1 MIDEKELQKLTE
13 SLGGVVAPT
22 SLSDDPKQMLKA
34 IQNAALIR
42 AGVGMLGQRRPG
54 ESGYDVASRVLTD
67 VSKTAQGQLSTYAK
81 LAAAQKT
88 KGTSVAKEQRSIAKD
103 ALTAYDKLYYEK
115 DELGNLARVK
125 KSFQFGV
132 GGEQDPV
139 DLPNKEL
146 FKNKLF
152 PLYLDN
158 QNLFEYVEQKHLAA
172 VREFK
177 SRGTVNGIKVAKW
190 DWDDTM
196 NSFETSMLGR

>member
-125 KSFQFGV
+125 KSFQFGAD
-132 GGEQDPV
+132 GEQIPV

-172 VREFK
+172 SREFK

>member
-22 SLSDDPKQMLKA
+22 SLGDDPKQMLKA

-81 LAAAQKT
+81 LASAQKT
-88 KGTSVAKEQRSIAKD
+88 KGNSVAKEQRSIAKD

-125 KSFQFGV
+125 KSFQFGSS
-132 GGEQDPV
+132 GDQDPV

-172 VREFK
+172 SREFK
-177 SRGTVNGIKVAKW
+177 NRGTVNGIKVAKW

-196 NSFETSMLGR
+196 NSFETSMLGQ

>member
-22 SLSDDPKQMLKA
+22 SLADDPKQMLKA

-125 KSFQFGV
+125 KSFQFGAS
-132 GGEQDPV
+132 GEQIPV
-139 DLPNKEL
+139 DLPSKEL

-172 VREFK
+172 SREFK
-177 SRGTVNGIKVAKW
+177 NRGTVNGIKVAKW

>member
-177 SRGTVNGIKVAKW
+177 NRGTVNGIKVAKW

>member
-22 SLSDDPKQMLKA
+22 SLANDPKQMLKA

-177 SRGTVNGIKVAKW
+177 NRGTVNGIKVAKW